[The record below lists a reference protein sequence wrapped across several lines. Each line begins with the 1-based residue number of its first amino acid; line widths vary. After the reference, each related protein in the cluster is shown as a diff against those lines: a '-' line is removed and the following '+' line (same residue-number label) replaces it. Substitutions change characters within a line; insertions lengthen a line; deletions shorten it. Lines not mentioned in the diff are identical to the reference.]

1 MGRVGSTPA
10 VTGPEVG
17 YTLQPVYSTYFLET
31 SFKEFQDYKNV
42 HSTNCQKQ
50 NDGAINA
57 VELYRVMFPAPLQF
71 NSFLII
77 IVVVAKADTY

>member
-17 YTLQPVYSTYFLET
+17 YTLQPVHSTYFLET

-50 NDGAINA
+50 NDGAINV
-57 VELYRVMFPAPLQF
+57 VELYACHVPSTA
-71 NSFLII
+71 S
-77 IVVVAKADTY
+77 V